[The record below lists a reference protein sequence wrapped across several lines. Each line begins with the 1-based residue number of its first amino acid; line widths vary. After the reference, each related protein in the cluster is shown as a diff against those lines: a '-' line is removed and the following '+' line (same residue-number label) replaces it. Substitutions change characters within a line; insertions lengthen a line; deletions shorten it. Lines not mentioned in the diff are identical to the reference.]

1 MNTIKILSIFG
12 TRPEAIKMAPVVKQ
26 LEATAGIESRVCVTA
41 QHREMLD
48 QVLSLFDIQPDID
61 LNLMQPN
68 QQLAGLTSEILTHL
82 DPVFTNLQPDWILVQ
97 GDTTTAMTAALGAY
111 YRHIL
116 VGHVEAGLRT
126 FDKWQPFPEEINR
139 RIISTVADLHFA
151 PTEWSRSNLLHEGVT
166 EEHIRV
172 TGNTVVDALQTIV
185 NRPAPAEINTL
196 FREIG
201 ISDQRELILV
211 TAHRRE
217 NLGEP
222 LANICQAILSL
233 AERYVD
239 RYHFIYPVH
248 RNPNVSEP
256 VHKILGGHPA
266 IHLLQPLE
274 YLPLVHLLKNARLV
288 LTDSGG
294 IQEEAVSLGKPT
306 LVLREKTER
315 PEGLDSGILQ
325 LVGTDPQKIVTE
337 AEKILSTPSGEKRP
351 EYCNPF
357 GDGQAAR
364 RIVEAILGHR
374 ENGG

>member
-1 MNTIKILSIFG
+1 
-12 TRPEAIKMAPVVKQ
+12 MAPVVKQ